1 MNQTFP
7 FYKYKKMNRPFSSK
21 VYWRFISIMLIIF
34 ALMSFLYNRR
44 IIEGLDNQ
52 DPSGNPV
59 TSAIVSTCSCPNY
72 DASFNDM
79 QSQISALQSKINDAI
94 SETQQNIQSV
104 SDGISNLNGSGPTP
118 SSTSGS

>member
-1 MNQTFP
+1 
-7 FYKYKKMNRPFSSK
+7 
-21 VYWRFISIMLIIF
+21 
-34 ALMSFLYNRR
+34 MSFLYNRR

-52 DPSGNPV
+52 DPSGNTTSPV
-59 TSAIVSTCSCPNY
+59 TTAIVSNCSCPNY

-104 SDGISNLNGSGPTP
+104 SDGISNLSGSGPTP
-118 SSTSGS
+118 SSTPSSTSGS